1 MACAQN
7 DFTVPR
13 WKEARW
19 IDHEERM
26 KLTFC
31 SAADAEYARKWVQT
45 SEDLAAKY
53 AVEEKKARI
62 PMMMN
67 VEKIRL
73 AFRDPEKVKDFFD
86 LEAKFIPGDSFTAD
100 DFRPGELVRH
110 ERGWNLRLSLSP
122 ALVSYA
128 KKTAKDLGSAH

>member
-1 MACAQN
+1 
-7 DFTVPR
+7 
-13 WKEARW
+13 
-19 IDHEERM
+19 M

-31 SAADAEYARKWVQT
+31 SADDAEYARKWIEA
-45 SEDLAAKY
+45 SEKLAGKY
-53 AVEEKKARI
+53 TVEEKKART

-73 AFRDPEKVKDFFD
+73 ASRDPEKVKDFFF
-86 LEAKFIPGDSFTAD
+86 LEARFLPGASFTAD

-110 ERGWNLRLSLSP
+110 KRGWNLRLSLSP

-128 KKTAKDLGSAH
+128 KKAAKDMG